1 MFSTIIKL
9 AIISLI
15 IIAFIHY
22 FYVYFKNKLTKPKI
36 IDLASSEKIDEINS
50 IISKKKELNDN
61 ANNKVNIEVS
71 EKDNYNTMSN
81 ELSSFLNSELKNN

>member
-36 IDLASSEKIDEINS
+36 IDLASNKKIDEINS
-50 IISKKKELNDN
+50 IINKKKEPNDKT
-61 ANNKVNIEVS
+61 NNKVTIEIS
-71 EKDNYNTMSN
+71 ENDNSMSN
-81 ELSSFLNSELKNN
+81 ELSSFLNSQLKNN